1 MGLLGKKFLTNRLN
15 HMPDSVFT
23 PSNLT
28 FGLGIMG
35 VIFTSFIYF
44 RKPQEDM
51 DKKQA
56 VNDVEMNSKASILAQ
71 KELESKASILAQQ
84 VQWEKE
90 ANERRFKEMGD
101 SLISATTLAQNHIHT
116 IDVRV
121 TNLTDV
127 VNGMNLSLVTEITK
141 LTAIIDERIPKRD

>member
-1 MGLLGKKFLTNRLN
+1 
-15 HMPDSVFT
+15 
-23 PSNLT
+23 
-28 FGLGIMG
+28 
-35 VIFTSFIYF
+35 
-44 RKPQEDM
+44 M

-56 VNDVEMNSKASILAQ
+56 VNDIEMDSKATILAQ

-90 ANERRFKEMGD
+90 ANERRFKEMND
-101 SLISATTLAQNHIHT
+101 TLVSATSLAQNHIHT

-121 TNLTDV
+121 TNLTEV

-141 LTAIIDERIPKRD
+141 LTAIIDERIPPHSNRSEKTL